1 MFCLLVQ
8 GWAKNPTWSRG
19 ASTLAEFGTLQ
30 MEYIALSERTGD
42 GEWRDLA
49 ESIVEYVRKIR
60 TQTGT
65 PLGLYPLYL
74 NPHRCVHLNSR
85 ISVI

>member
-1 MFCLLVQ
+1 MFCSLQ

-74 NPHRCVHLNSR
+74 NPHRCVYFNSR
-85 ISVI
+85 IRVI

>member
-1 MFCLLVQ
+1 
-8 GWAKNPTWSRG
+8 
-19 ASTLAEFGTLQ
+19 

-60 TQTGT
+60 KQTGT

-74 NPHRCVHLNSR
+74 NPHR
-85 ISVI
+85 